1 MRSETVAYLPTQPR
15 PFCAPAGAPPGVL
28 FAMGWVESRPIR
40 FLSGGAP
47 VRERMIRNNV
57 CSKYSLVCAGLLL
70 LFSLSTYSASGQ
82 VSFPGLH
89 SDPHFSLFG
98 TFTNLKPDY
107 QYYGD
112 YAAVGFTS
120 GAFLQTSHIL
130 GWEGRGSITRWQG
143 LEHQETLLVGPRAA
157 LHFGHI
163 SPYVCFLG
171 GGANGWRWQIPRLAG
186 QPEPKLIEGFGPQWS
201 TVGGLDVHLTGRFVL
216 RVGEISYSKTYLKNW
231 ALTPISASAGFVYR
245 LK

>member
-1 MRSETVAYLPTQPR
+1 M
-15 PFCAPAGAPPGVL
+15 C
-28 FAMGWVESRPIR
+28 
-40 FLSGGAP
+40 LSPWSGSK
-47 VRERMIRNNV
+47 RMIRNNRCCKNLFASV
-57 CSKYSLVCAGLLL
+57 SVLLL
-70 LFSLSTYSASGQ
+70 VWVFTCSASAQ

-89 SDPHFSLFG
+89 SDPHLSLFG
-98 TFTNLKPDY
+98 TFTNLKPNY
-107 QYYGD
+107 NYYGD
-112 YAAVGFTS
+112 YATVGFTS

-130 GWEGRGSITRWQG
+130 GWEGRGSINRWQG

-171 GGANGWRWQIPRLAG
+171 GVANGWRWQTPRLAG
-186 QPEPKLIEGFGPQWS
+186 QPEPKLVEGFGPQWS
-201 TVGGLDVHLTGRFVL
+201 TVGGLDVHLSGRFVL
-216 RVGEISYSKTYLKNW
+216 RVGEISYSKTYLSNW

>member
-15 PFCAPAGAPPGVL
+15 PFCAPAGAPPDVL
-28 FAMGWVESRPIR
+28 FAVGGSRAAP
-40 FLSGGAP
+40 SGSSPGAP
-47 VRERMIRNNV
+47 VRERMIRNNA
-57 CSKYSLVCAGLLL
+57 CSKHSLVCVGLLL
-70 LFSLSTYSASGQ
+70 LFSLSTYSASAQ

-89 SDPHFSLFG
+89 SDPHFSFFG

-157 LHFGHI
+157 LHFGRI
-163 SPYVCFLG
+163 SPYVAFSGVGRTG
-171 GGANGWRWQIPRLAG
+171 GDGKPRDLPG
-186 QPEPKLIEGFGPQWS
+186 SQSQ
-201 TVGGLDVHLTGRFVL
+201 
-216 RVGEISYSKTYLKNW
+216 N
-231 ALTPISASAGFVYR
+231 
-245 LK
+245 

>member
-1 MRSETVAYLPTQPR
+1 
-15 PFCAPAGAPPGVL
+15 
-28 FAMGWVESRPIR
+28 
-40 FLSGGAP
+40 
-47 VRERMIRNNV
+47 MIRNNR
-57 CSKYSLVCAGLLL
+57 CCKNLFVCAGLAL
-70 LFSLSTYSASGQ
+70 LFWVSTNSASAQ

-89 SDPHFSLFG
+89 SDPHLSLFG
-98 TFTNLKPDY
+98 TFTNVKPDY

-143 LEHQETLLVGPRAA
+143 LEHEETLLAGPRAS
-157 LHFGHI
+157 LHFGRI
-163 SPYVCFLG
+163 SPYVSFLG
-171 GGANGWRWQIPRLAG
+171 GVANGWRWQTPRLSG
-186 QPEPKLIEGFGPQWS
+186 QPEPKLVEGFGPQWS
-201 TVGGLDVHLTGRFVL
+201 TVGGLDVHLSGRFVL
-216 RVGEISYSKTYLKNW
+216 RVGEISYSKTYLSNW

>member
-1 MRSETVAYLPTQPR
+1 
-15 PFCAPAGAPPGVL
+15 
-28 FAMGWVESRPIR
+28 
-40 FLSGGAP
+40 
-47 VRERMIRNNV
+47 MIRNNV
-57 CSKYSLVCAGLLL
+57 CSKYSLVCVGLLL

-89 SDPHFSLFG
+89 SDPHFSFFG

-157 LHFGHI
+157 VHYGRI
-163 SPYVCFLG
+163 SPLYMLSRGRGERVEM
-171 GGANGWRWQIPRLAG
+171 ANPAARRAARAKTDRRIWAAMVHDRW
-186 QPEPKLIEGFGPQWS
+186 
-201 TVGGLDVHLTGRFVL
+201 T
-216 RVGEISYSKTYLKNW
+216 
-231 ALTPISASAGFVYR
+231 
-245 LK
+245 

>member
-1 MRSETVAYLPTQPR
+1 
-15 PFCAPAGAPPGVL
+15 
-28 FAMGWVESRPIR
+28 
-40 FLSGGAP
+40 
-47 VRERMIRNNV
+47 MIRNNRCCKNLFASV
-57 CSKYSLVCAGLLL
+57 SVLLL
-70 LFSLSTYSASGQ
+70 VWVFTCSASAQ

-89 SDPHFSLFG
+89 SDPHLSLFG
-98 TFTNLKPDY
+98 TFTNLKPNY
-107 QYYGD
+107 NYYGD
-112 YAAVGFTS
+112 YATVGFTS

-130 GWEGRGSITRWQG
+130 GWEGRGSINRWQG

-157 LHFGHI
+157 LHIGHI

-171 GGANGWRWQIPRLAG
+171 GVANGWRWQTPRLTG

-201 TVGGLDVHLTGRFVL
+201 TIGGLDVHLNGRFVL
-216 RVGEISYSKTYLKNW
+216 RVGEISYSKTYLSNW

>member
-1 MRSETVAYLPTQPR
+1 
-15 PFCAPAGAPPGVL
+15 
-28 FAMGWVESRPIR
+28 
-40 FLSGGAP
+40 
-47 VRERMIRNNV
+47 VRERMIRSNV
-57 CSKYSLVCAGLLL
+57 CSKHSLVCVGLVLLL
-70 LFSLSTYSASGQ
+70 WVSTCSASGQ

-89 SDPHFSLFG
+89 SDPHLSFFG

-130 GWEGRGSITRWQG
+130 GFEGRGSITRWQG

-171 GGANGWRWQIPRLAG
+171 GGANGWRWKNPRLTG

-201 TVGGLDVHLTGRFVL
+201 TIGGIDVHLTGRFVL

>member
-1 MRSETVAYLPTQPR
+1 
-15 PFCAPAGAPPGVL
+15 
-28 FAMGWVESRPIR
+28 
-40 FLSGGAP
+40 
-47 VRERMIRNNV
+47 MIRNNRCCKNLFASV
-57 CSKYSLVCAGLLL
+57 SVLLL
-70 LFSLSTYSASGQ
+70 VWVFTCSASAQ

-89 SDPHFSLFG
+89 SDPHLSLFG
-98 TFTNLKPDY
+98 TFTNLKPNY
-107 QYYGD
+107 NYYGD
-112 YAAVGFTS
+112 YATVGFTS

-130 GWEGRGSITRWQG
+130 GWEGRGSINRWQG

-171 GGANGWRWQIPRLAG
+171 GVANGWRWQTPRLAG
-186 QPEPKLIEGFGPQWS
+186 QPEPKLVEGFGPQWS
-201 TVGGLDVHLTGRFVL
+201 TVGGLDVHLSGRFVL
-216 RVGEISYSKTYLKNW
+216 RVGEISYSKTYLSNW